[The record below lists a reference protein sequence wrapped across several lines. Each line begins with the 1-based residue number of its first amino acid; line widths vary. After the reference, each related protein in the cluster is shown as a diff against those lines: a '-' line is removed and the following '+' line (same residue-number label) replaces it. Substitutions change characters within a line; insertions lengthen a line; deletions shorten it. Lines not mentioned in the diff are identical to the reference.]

1 MGTTRRVTAILALIA
16 AVLMNSAARAQSQSY
31 QSAPNA
37 YAGSGSGL
45 SAGGLAPPGSGTG
58 TSAGYDP
65 GQTQSAQASL
75 QQADRKDS
83 GRGLKFIWLN
93 GDVGIQSL
101 SLNTFHANNLVDSH
115 TIATSQTGPVY
126 GAGAGLQLVFLTLGG
141 RFRLGNFSAWQLWT
155 LDAELGLH
163 MPLGKLEPYLSFAAG
178 YASMGSFS
186 GASSAFDYKNSG
198 LGAHGWNTRMG
209 IGLDFYPTH
218 FFSIG
223 ALLTG
228 DVLYLKRSTHITIPG
243 AQSDPTLAKAQQVYA
258 NDGSS
263 VGGAGTLTAV
273 IGLHF

>member
-1 MGTTRRVTAILALIA
+1 
-16 AVLMNSAARAQSQSY
+16 MNSAARAQSQSY

-58 TSAGYDP
+58 TSDGYDP
-65 GQTQSAQASL
+65 GQTQRAQASL

-163 MPLGKLEPYLSFAAG
+163 MPLGKLEPYFSFASG

>member
-1 MGTTRRVTAILALIA
+1 MRTTRRVTAILVLIA
-16 AVLMNSAARAQSQSY
+16 AVSLNSAALAQSPSF

-83 GRGLKFIWLN
+83 GRGLKFIWLD

-101 SLNTFHANNLVDSH
+101 SLNTFHANNLVDSN
-115 TIATSQTGPVY
+115 TVATSQTGPVY

-163 MPLGKLEPYLSFAAG
+163 MPIGKLEPYLTFATG

-198 LGAHGWNTRMG
+198 LGAHGWNARMG

-263 VGGAGTLTAV
+263 VGGAATLTAV